1 MTKSLMK
8 MLTILALSTAIG
20 GASALVRGLPWQPN
34 KQQVEQRQIR
44 RDAIGERH
52 DQIRKSAGISLDEF
66 RAMIQRGAVVIDA
79 RSREDYEKAHLRVE
93 SEPPVLNMEPD
104 KADAAALNRL
114 VNVSDRPFVI
124 YCNSADCTLGEE
136 LYVVL
141 EQNGFAGMKVYV
153 DGWEGIT
160 KANLPTISGPDTWAA
175 DAMPSGANQDKA
187 AQGIEGTP

>member
-8 MLTILALSTAIG
+8 MLVILALSSAIG
-20 GASALVRGLPWQPN
+20 GASAFFRGLPWQPN
-34 KQQVEQRQIR
+34 KQVVEQKQKL
-44 RDAIGERH
+44 RDVVGERH
-52 DQIRKSAGISLDEF
+52 EQIRKSAGIALDEF
-66 RAMIQRGAVVIDA
+66 QAMIQRGAVVIDA
-79 RSREDYEKAHLRVE
+79 RTREDYEKAHLRID

-141 EQNGFAGMKVYV
+141 EQNGFAGMKIYV
-153 DGWEGIT
+153 DGWDGIT
-160 KANLPTISGPDTWAA
+160 KAKLPTTSGPDIWGA
-175 DAMPSGANQDKA
+175 DAMPPDENRDEP
-187 AQGIEGTP
+187 AQSSEGTP